1 MKIDLFLAMSAVKDF
16 LTQALQILSV
26 IEVQLVPFW
35 NKFHVS

>member
-1 MKIDLFLAMSAVKDF
+1 MKIDNFLTMPAVKDF